1 MADKPATNKKSPPPK
16 EFGSVNF
23 RAEGMLQ
30 MLPAAVY
37 ICDMD
42 GKITFFNQAAA
53 ELWGRM
59 PQIGIDLWF
68 GNWKIYDSDRNP
80 IPLDSWPMA
89 VTLAGGKPSDGD
101 EIVIGLADGT
111 MLDVQSYTEGMYTDF
126 GVMFG
131 ALNMLVSM
139 PEGKSKKTKQKD
151 SEIML
156 SDLNSTPEK
165 KILEGSSTLAESEQR
180 YHRMI
185 DEVQE
190 YAILLLDL
198 DGNIMNWNKGA
209 EKIKGYKE
217 SEIVGKNFSLFYL
230 HEDRESNLPGRLIKE
245 AAKYGKAKH
254 EGWRLRKDGTR
265 FWGNIVITALH
276 ADDGSIIGFSKVT
289 RDLTERKLAEDRLLE
304 AAASLELRNKQL
316 EEYAYVASHDLQEP
330 LRKIQTFAQ
339 MLESAIGDP
348 ESAKQKI
355 DKIVSSAQRMSLL
368 IRDLLK
374 YSQVLH
380 SEDLFVP
387 IDLNEVVENVTQDFD
402 LLIEQKNA
410 EVIVSQLPRIKGI
423 PVQMHQLFS
432 NLLSNSLKFTAKLP
446 LIEISCENASYKDI
460 CEYIGV
466 EETRNFFWLSF
477 RDNGT
482 GFDQK
487 YAEQAFKMFQRL
499 TETKTGTGIGL
510 SLCKRIVENHGGY
523 MTVNSLVGEG
533 TTFKILLA
541 AE

>member
-1 MADKPATNKKSPPPK
+1 MANKPESNKKSPSPR
-16 EFGSVNF
+16 EFGRINF
-23 RAEGMLQ
+23 RAEEMLQ
-30 MLPAAVY
+30 MLPAPVY
-37 ICDMD
+37 TCNMD
-42 GKITFFNQAAA
+42 GRITFFNQAVAD
-53 ELWGRM
+53 LLGYM
-59 PQIGIDLWF
+59 PEIGKDLWF
-68 GNWKIYDSDRNP
+68 GNCKIYDADRNP
-80 IPLDSWPMA
+80 IPLDRSPMA
-89 VTLAGGKPSDGD
+89 VTLAGGKPPDG
-101 EIVIGLADGT
+101 EQISIERADGT
-111 MLDVQSYTEGMYTDF
+111 VLDVRNYTEALYNDSGIM
-126 GVMFG
+126 VG
-131 ALNMLVSM
+131 ALNMLVKIL
-139 PEGKSKKTKQKD
+139 EKGNDIKRKD
-151 SEIML
+151 SETML
-156 SDLNSTPEK
+156 SNLNSTLEK
-165 KILEGSSTLAESEQR
+165 KILEGTSTLAESEQR
-180 YHRMI
+180 YHKMI

-209 EKIKGYKE
+209 QKIKGYSEK
-217 SEIVGKNFSLFYL
+217 EIVGKNFSLFYL

-245 AAKYGKAKH
+245 AAKDGKAKH

-276 ADDGSIIGFSKVT
+276 ADDGNVIGFSKVT

-304 AAASLELRNKQL
+304 AAESLELRNKQL

-339 MLESAIGDP
+339 MLESAIANP

-355 DKIVSSAQRMSLL
+355 EKIISSAQRMSLL
-368 IRDLLK
+368 IKDLLK

-380 SEDLFVP
+380 SDDLFVP
-387 IDLNEVVENVTQDFD
+387 IDLNEVVQNVTQDFD

-410 EVIVSQLPRIKGI
+410 EVMVSELPKIKGI

-432 NLLSNSLKFTAKLP
+432 NLLSNSLKFTTKLP
-446 LIEISCENASYKDI
+446 LIEISWEKASYEDV
-460 CEYIGV
+460 CEYLGGD
-466 EETRNFFWLSF
+466 ETGNFFWLSF

-499 TETKTGTGIGL
+499 TEAKTGTGIGL

-533 TTFKILLA
+533 TTFRILLA
-541 AE
+541 E

>member
-1 MADKPATNKKSPPPK
+1 MANKSETNKKSPPPK
-16 EFGSVNF
+16 EFGNINF
-23 RAEGMLQ
+23 RAEEMLQ

-42 GKITFFNQAAA
+42 GKITFFNQKAA

-68 GNWKIYDSDRNP
+68 GNWKIYDSDRNL
-80 IPLDSWPMA
+80 IPLDRWPMA
-89 VTLAGGKPSDGD
+89 VTLASGKPSDGD
-101 EIVIGLADGT
+101 EIMIERADGT
-111 MLDVQSYTEGMYTDF
+111 MIDIQSYTKGMYIDS
-126 GVMFG
+126 GVMVG

-139 PEGKSKKTKQKD
+139 PGRKRKKTKLKD

-156 SDLNSTPEK
+156 SDLNSTLEK
-165 KILEGSSTLAESEQR
+165 KILEGTSTLAESEQR

-209 EKIKGYKE
+209 QKIKGYKE

-230 HEDRESNLPGRLIKE
+230 HEDRESNLPCRLIKE

-289 RDLTERKLAEDRLLE
+289 RDLTEKKLAEDRLIE

-339 MLESAIGDP
+339 MLESAIADP

-355 DKIVSSAQRMSLL
+355 DKIVSAAQRMSLL
-368 IRDLLK
+368 IKDLLK

-380 SEDLFVP
+380 SEDLFIP

-410 EVIVSQLPRIKGI
+410 EVIVSELPRIKGI

-432 NLLSNSLKFTAKLP
+432 NLLSNSLKFNTKLP

-460 CEYIGV
+460 CQYIGGK
-466 EETRNFFWLSF
+466 ETRNFFWLSF